1 MDQQTMVAAGWTG
14 ASLLVRQGAHVGAS
28 FPLSRTPV
36 ILGREEGVGITI
48 HDPEI
53 SRRHARISWQEGG
66 HVIEDLGS
74 TNGTML
80 NGVPIT
86 GPQRLAP
93 GDMIGMGQTLL
104 EFQWQPVAPAPQ
116 PPSMPAAV
124 TPPPYPSAP
133 AAAAPPPYPSAP
145 AWQQP
150 PPPPPP
156 PAPPRAAYPAAPPS
170 PPPVPGPAR
179 APYPAAPPVPPMPA
193 PAMQQQRSSTS
204 CVLIGCG
211 ILVVL
216 ALVVLIAFVAIMQFQ
231 PQWLKPLENLIN
243 NALGTSIDLSS
254 GPLFR

>member
-14 ASLLVRQGAHVGAS
+14 ASLLVRQGAHAGAS

-80 NGVPIT
+80 NGVPIA

-104 EFQWQPVAPAPQ
+104 EFQWQPVVPAPQ
-116 PPSMPAAV
+116 PPSMPVAA
-124 TPPPYPSAP
+124 T
-133 AAAAPPPYPSAP
+133 PPPYPSAP
-145 AWQQP
+145 AWQPSPPTPAPARPPYPVTP

-156 PAPPRAAYPAAPPS
+156 M
-170 PPPVPGPAR
+170 PGPAR
-179 APYPAAPPVPPMPA
+179 APYPATPPVAPMPAPPVP
-193 PAMQQQRSSTS
+193 QQRGSTS

-211 ILVVL
+211 IVVVL
-216 ALVVLIAFVAIMQFQ
+216 ALVVLVAIVAIMQLQ

-243 NALGTSIDLSS
+243 SALGTSIDLSS
-254 GPLFR
+254 GPLFP